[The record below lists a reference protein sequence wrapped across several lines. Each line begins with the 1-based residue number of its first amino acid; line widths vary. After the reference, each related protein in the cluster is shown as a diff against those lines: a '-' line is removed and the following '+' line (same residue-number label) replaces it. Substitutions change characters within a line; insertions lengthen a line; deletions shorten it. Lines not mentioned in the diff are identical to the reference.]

1 MLYNRKK
8 GGSKMKD
15 EKRERKRRKQRLK
28 ELEIL
33 YNAIEDKNVQYNLKI
48 SKEELNVLIWHYTGT
63 EIIYERM

>member
-1 MLYNRKK
+1 
-8 GGSKMKD
+8 MKD